1 MSGKNLNDTISI
13 VLSYC
18 SFLISLL
25 DNLQLGDISARGFFK
40 YHLSVQCLNKL
51 TQSFESGEVD
61 KVRFEKGMYISI
73 IEAMNNQKTKKN
85 LYSGLLDLEPLLKS
99 CIVCLQQESDK
110 THKRLLAQRA
120 ELMLTN
126 SREMIMFLE
135 FL

>member
-1 MSGKNLNDTISI
+1 MSGKNLNITVSI

-73 IEAMNNQKTKKN
+73 IGNEKSEDKKK
-85 LYSGLLDLEPLLKS
+85 L
-99 CIVCLQQESDK
+99 VFRF
-110 THKRLLAQRA
+110 T
-120 ELMLTN
+120 
-126 SREMIMFLE
+126 
-135 FL
+135 